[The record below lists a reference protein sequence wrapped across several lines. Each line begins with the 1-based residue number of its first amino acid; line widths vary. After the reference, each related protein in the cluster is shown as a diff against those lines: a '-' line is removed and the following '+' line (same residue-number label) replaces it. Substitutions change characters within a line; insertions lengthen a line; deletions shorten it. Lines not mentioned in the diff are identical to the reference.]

1 MKRRSMALL
10 LSRGEGD
17 RIVLLS
23 PAVGLYRGAPL
34 PGEGLRPGSF
44 AGTLRVLGQTI
55 DLHVPEQAA
64 GRLIEIRIHDH
75 AHPVAYGE
83 PLLVLDPS
91 AAHDKHFDSSTGAPG
106 GRAGDDPEES
116 RLGAGLYALRATTAG
131 VFYVRPDPSSA
142 PFVETGS
149 TLSAGQ
155 TAGLIE
161 VMKCFSPIVH
171 PGEPL
176 PSPGM
181 VHEIRAADGQEV
193 RPGQILFVL
202 RTP

>member
-1 MKRRSMALL
+1 VKRRSMALL
-10 LSRGEGD
+10 VSRGEGD
-17 RIVLLS
+17 RVVLLS

-34 PGEGLRPGSF
+34 PGEGLRPGSL
-44 AGTLRVLGQTI
+44 AGTLRVMGQVI

-64 GRLIEIRIHDH
+64 GRLVEIRVHDH

-83 PLLVLDPS
+83 PLLVLDPT
-91 AAHDKHFDSSTGAPG
+91 AAHDTDLDSFAGAPG
-106 GRAGDDPEES
+106 GRAADDPEES

-131 VFYVRPDPSSA
+131 VFYARSDPASA
-142 PFVETGS
+142 PFVEKGA
-149 TLSAGQ
+149 TLVAGQ

-176 PSPGM
+176 PSPGT
-181 VHEIRAADGQEV
+181 VHEIRASDGQEV